1 VDRFYQVEEHLA
13 PHQYRA
19 AKQDFEYFI
28 RRLDVSAAKPGSI
41 TCKSLTGRYCI
52 ASLLYFF
59 IIKND
64 GCGILDRIG
73 AQGTTASR

>member
-28 RRLDVSAAKPGSI
+28 RLVDLAIQYSATSDKD
-41 TCKSLTGRYCI
+41 K
-52 ASLLYFF
+52 
-59 IIKND
+59 
-64 GCGILDRIG
+64 
-73 AQGTTASR
+73 